1 MIKIKITTKNID
13 LARKR
18 AVFLKNSSRKISS
31 GGELYG
37 LLGEQ
42 LFLDNYGG
50 ELIDSKDYDINH
62 PMIGKIDIKSKRC
75 TSDPQLFYTCS
86 VAEYQ
91 MDKEQCEFYAFYR
104 IHNNLSTGWFLGII
118 SKSEFIKKSKLL
130 KKGDRDG
137 SFICKTNCYNIP
149 ISDLKTF
156 SQVLKN

>member
-1 MIKIKITTKNID
+1 MIKINITTKNID

-18 AVFLKNSSRKISS
+18 AVFLKNSSKKISS

-50 ELIDSKDYDINH
+50 TLIDSKDYDINH

-75 TSDPQLFYTCS
+75 TSTPQPSYTCS

-91 MDKEQCEFYAFYR
+91 MNKEECEFYAFYR

-118 SKSEFIKKSKLL
+118 SKNEFIKKSKFS

-137 SFICKTNCYNIP
+137 IFVCKTNCYDIP